1 MPENGD
7 EIKLLIASV
16 ASVAPLTRYVLSIL
30 FIENAG
36 VLAHTHGFSFSS
48 SFATPPWWVLS
59 APPFDVDSTLRAKT
73 AWRC

>member
-36 VLAHTHGFSFSS
+36 VLAHTHRFFLFFVIRDTTFGGAFC
-48 SFATPPWWVLS
+48 T
-59 APPFDVDSTLRAKT
+59 PFDVDSTLRAKT